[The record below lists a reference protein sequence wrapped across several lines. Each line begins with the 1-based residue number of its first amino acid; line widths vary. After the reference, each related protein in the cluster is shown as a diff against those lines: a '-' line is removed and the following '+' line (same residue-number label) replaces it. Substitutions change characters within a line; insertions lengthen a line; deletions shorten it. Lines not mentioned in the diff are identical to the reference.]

1 MKKFLK
7 VFLPILLSVVILSG
21 CVWYFLVYDRDLT
34 RDLLLGGAR
43 FFEQQG
49 SAAISGWLYDLAFD
63 NFGDNDEITLELV
76 QQHLNNGNYTRAES
90 TLYKAIRNGGG
101 SELYLALSRIYLEQD
116 KVLDAV
122 AILDAATN
130 PHIKAELDAARPE
143 APTCDNPPGFY
154 NQYIQV
160 SFQAK
165 AAKLYVNTQGQY
177 PSITSDLYTQPFT
190 LNGGENVF
198 YCVAV
203 SDDGIVSP
211 LNIFGYTVGG
221 VIEQVQFHD
230 ASMEKAI
237 RNALGVSEDKTLY
250 SNALWDIKE
259 FIVPEDAQDYSD
271 LRHFAFLQ
279 KLTINDGV
287 SGQLRVL
294 SNLTNLES
302 LTIVDTPLMQEELSA
317 IGTLTKLTSLTLDGC
332 TISTTAPLADC
343 VNLIHLDLSNNAIRN
358 LDVLSNMTELK
369 SLVLHRNAVTSL
381 DILSACL
388 NLEKL
393 DLSNNAITDLTPIF
407 ELPKLTELD
416 VSFNKLENLDGIDG
430 MKVISVLN
438 LGNNLLADISA
449 ISACASITKLNV
461 SNNTLT
467 EINALAS
474 LPNLIDLDFSYN
486 AVTAI
491 PEFKKS
497 SSGLQNID
505 GSYNKISSLKPLEGI
520 TSLRT
525 VSMDYNTEISLLTW
539 LERCPMLIRVNVYG
553 TKVKDVSCLTD
564 QEIVV
569 NFNPIS

>member
-1 MKKFLK
+1 MKKFLR
-7 VFLPILLSVVILSG
+7 VFLPILLSVLILGG

-122 AILDAATN
+122 AILDSATN
-130 PHIKAELDAARPE
+130 PKIKAELNALRPE
-143 APTCDNPPGFY
+143 APPCDNPPGFY

-165 AAKLYVNTQGQY
+165 DGKLYVNTQGQY
-177 PSITSDLYTQPFT
+177 PSVTSDLYTQPFT
-190 LNGGENVF
+190 LRGGENVF
-198 YCVAV
+198 YCIAI

-211 LNIFGYTVGG
+211 LNVFGYTVGG
-221 VIEQVQFHD
+221 VIEQVEFQDD
-230 ASMEKAI
+230 AMEKAI
-237 RNALGVSEDKTLY
+237 RSALGVSNDKTLY
-250 SNALWDIKE
+250 SNDLWEIKE
-259 FIVPEDAQDYSD
+259 FVIPETAKDYSD

-279 KLTINDGV
+279 KLTINNGV

-302 LTIVDTPLMQEELSA
+302 LTITDTPLMQEEITA
-317 IGTLTKLTSLTLDGC
+317 IGALTKLTSLTLNSC
-332 TISTTAPLADC
+332 TVSTIAPLAAC
-343 VNLIHLDLSNNAIRN
+343 VKLMHLDLSNNAIRN
-358 LDVLSNMTELK
+358 LDALQNMPELK
-369 SLVLHRNAVTSL
+369 TLVLHRNAVTSL
-381 DILSACL
+381 TALSACA

-393 DLSNNAITDLTPIF
+393 DVSNNSISDLSPIY
-407 ELPKLTELD
+407 ELPKLTELN
-416 VSFNKLENLDGIDG
+416 VSFNMVETLDGING
-430 MKVISVLN
+430 MKVISILN
-438 LGNNLLADISA
+438 LGNNSLSDISA
-449 ISACASITKLNV
+449 LSACTAITKLNV
-461 SNNTLT
+461 SSNALT

-486 AVTAI
+486 EVTAI

-497 SSGLQNID
+497 STGLQNID
-505 GSYNKISSLKPLEGI
+505 GSYNKISTLKPLEGI